1 MKVAVAGKG
10 GSGKTTIAGTMSRLL
25 ARRGR
30 SVLAIDGD
38 SNPNLALALGVEPS
52 DATAFG
58 GLPSGLVRV
67 EEDDLGNRRLVL
79 IEPVSELLDRYGVDA
94 PDGIRLMVA
103 SKIDHAG
110 SG

>member
-1 MKVAVAGKG
+1 MRVAVAGKG
-10 GSGKTTIAGTMSRLL
+10 GSGKTTIAGTMSRVL

-30 SVLAIDGD
+30 SVIAIDGD

-52 DATAFG
+52 AAATFG
-58 GLPSGLVRV
+58 GLPPGLARVR
-67 EEDDLGNRRLVL
+67 EDELGNRRLVL
-79 IEPVSELLDRYGVDA
+79 AEPVSDILDRYGVDA